1 MRRTPGHCHNRRH
14 LGGLFRSVGGIAV
27 FRGDLTTQA
36 LRCHLLPTHLPP
48 GSYYLPMSP
57 MPRRLLVLQ
66 HRVGRFLLSPKYVS
80 LRTDCAAG
88 CVLFVAVIFQLLVI
102 VAQKRLQEFSSCLR
116 HYLLNRIHR

>member
-1 MRRTPGHCHNRRH
+1 MRRLC
-14 LGGLFRSVGGIAV
+14 GLLLSVGGIAV
-27 FRGDLTTQA
+27 FRGDLATQA
-36 LRCHLLPTHLPP
+36 LRCHPLPTHLPP

-66 HRVGRFLLSPKYVS
+66 HRVCRVLLSPNYVS
-80 LRTDCAAG
+80 LRTYCAAG

-102 VAQKRLQEFSSCLR
+102 VVQMQLREFSSCLR